1 MAASM
6 IDAPVITSLQNPH
19 IKQAI
24 RLRNR
29 RERDKTKLYL
39 IEGYRELL
47 RALSQKAE
55 IDTIYFCPELFL
67 GSSENALLANASV
80 SGIKLIQVSKP
91 AFTKISYRDR
101 PDGLLGIGQQQFRS
115 LSECRDFLTER
126 TNPIILIL
134 ETLEKPGNLG
144 SIIRSADGAGA
155 GAIFVCDPATDIHNP
170 NVIRASVGTFFSI
183 PLFVMTS
190 QEALLLLQRHGIPVY
205 ATSPDAS
212 ALYCEIDYRTPVAFA
227 MGREQVGLSQ
237 FWIDNAT
244 TSIAIPMRG
253 IADSLN
259 VSNATT
265 ILLYE
270 ALRQRSL

>member
-1 MAASM
+1 M
-6 IDAPVITSLQNPH
+6 IESSVITSLQNPH
-19 IKQAI
+19 VKQVV

-29 RERDKTKLYL
+29 RERDETKLYL

-47 RALSQKAE
+47 RALQQKAK

-67 GSSENALLANASV
+67 GISEIDLLDTASQQ
-80 SGIKLIQVSKP
+80 GIKRFQLSNH

-101 PDGLLGIGQQQFRS
+101 PDGLLGVGQQEFRT
-115 LSECRDFLTER
+115 LDDCEKFLAQKID
-126 TNPIILIL
+126 PILLIV

-144 SIIRSADGAGA
+144 SIIRSADGAGVD
-155 GAIFVCDPATDIHNP
+155 AIFVCDPATDIHNP
-170 NVIRASVGTFFSI
+170 NVIRASVGTVFSM

-190 QEALLLLQRHGIPVY
+190 EEALRILHKYKIPVY
-205 ATSPDAS
+205 ATTPHATT
-212 ALYCEIDYRTPVAFA
+212 LYHQIDYKKAVAFA
-227 MGREQVGLSQ
+227 MGREQIGLSE
-237 FWIDNAT
+237 FWLKNASA
-244 TSIAIPMRG
+244 SIVIPMRG

-270 ALRQRSL
+270 TLRQRSL